1 MGAALPAQEGSM
13 LLPKLTAPVHY
24 RPSRGVPG
32 AGSPTARSAL
42 AWGVKQ
48 LLLGLPHR
56 RLRTELPRLG

>member
-1 MGAALPAQEGSM
+1 M